1 MKSGIE
7 HTGGDEAGG
16 LTPLVLFL
24 LEGRRYALP
33 LEAVEAVLRAVAV
46 TGLPRA
52 PEAVRGVVDYHG
64 DLLPVMDPRVPLC
77 HPTRE
82 VQPSD
87 HFIVAQTSRRR
98 LLLMVDRVLGLERFR
113 DEELLPGSELDWDLQ
128 HVGGVVRTDR
138 GLVLIQDL
146 ETFLTP
152 GEEAALL
159 AALQSDGE

>member
-87 HFIVAQTSRRR
+87 HFIVAQTSPRDSGEEQPLDDLRQAPPPGPTRRR
-98 LLLMVDRVLGLERFR
+98 PR
-113 DEELLPGSELDWDLQ
+113 
-128 HVGGVVRTDR
+128 
-138 GLVLIQDL
+138 
-146 ETFLTP
+146 
-152 GEEAALL
+152 
-159 AALQSDGE
+159 